1 VRPVHQLLASAVP
14 GDAVTDQAFAWR
26 TVLRWW
32 GHRSEIYAEHVHPAL
47 AGQVRS
53 LARSRLLE
61 GDVVVLHYAVWSH
74 ALERFLD
81 APGPRVL
88 CYHNVTPGELLR
100 SYNPALADLC
110 DRARAALPRLRG
122 RLSAV
127 VADSEFN
134 AGDLLA
140 SGIEGAATVPLI
152 LNLPTQIRRLEGGPG
167 PVILSV
173 GRLAP
178 NKRVEDTLR
187 AFTLYQHRHSEDATL
202 VHVGPYHEFDAYR
215 RQLERLAEQL
225 GTRHVRFTGRV
236 SRDERDGW
244 YRRADAYICSSI
256 HEGFCAPVVEALANG
271 VPVVARA
278 AGAVPETLGGAG
290 IVLDDD
296 DPALY
301 SEALHEL
308 ITSRRTR
315 SLLARAAERRLDEL
329 APASVA
335 RRLGSALEPVL
346 DDA

>member
-1 VRPVHQLLASAVP
+1 
-14 GDAVTDQAFAWR
+14 
-26 TVLRWW
+26 
-32 GHRSEIYAEHVHPAL
+32 
-47 AGQVRS
+47 
-53 LARSRLLE
+53 
-61 GDVVVLHYAVWSH
+61 
-74 ALERFLD
+74 
-81 APGPRVL
+81 
-88 CYHNVTPGELLR
+88 
-100 SYNPALADLC
+100 
-110 DRARAALPRLRG
+110 
-122 RLSAV
+122 
-127 VADSEFN
+127 
-134 AGDLLA
+134 
-140 SGIEGAATVPLI
+140 
-152 LNLPTQIRRLEGGPG
+152 
-167 PVILSV
+167 VILSV

-187 AFTLYQHRHSEDATL
+187 AFALYTRRHSEDATL

-215 RQLERLAEQL
+215 RQLERLAERL
-225 GTRHVRFTGRV
+225 GTRNVRFTGRV

-244 YRRADAYICSSI
+244 YRHADAYICSSI

-308 ITSRRTR
+308 VTSRRTR
-315 SLLARAAERRLDEL
+315 SLLTRAAERRLDEL

-335 RRLGSALEPVL
+335 RRLRSALEPAL